1 MIKSVSIQLFLIKH
15 FRDVVGVKI
24 DGLWRM
30 PFDSLNVQNDFC
42 EAIDDLVVILHSCD
56 ILLYDKNKSG
66 SDSC

>member
-1 MIKSVSIQLFLIKH
+1 
-15 FRDVVGVKI
+15 
-24 DGLWRM
+24 M